1 MSLASNIDELMHP
14 AVGSDVE
21 ITEFSPLAARPGVAD
36 VGPAA
41 TVTSTQVPHQEHV
54 RAAVKSP
61 PSKNLLEQIAALKA
75 EQKEL
80 RTKKKE
86 LSQTLR
92 NAERRRT
99 RLRKKAKLLSDNDLL
114 DVLRMRGSASTV
126 QSPVSDEP

>member
-14 AVGSDVE
+14 AAGSDVE

-36 VGPAA
+36 VDPAA
-41 TVTSTQVPHQEHV
+41 TVTSAQVPHQEHV

>member
-14 AVGSDVE
+14 AAGSDVE
-21 ITEFSPLAARPGVAD
+21 ITEFSPVAARPGVAD
-36 VGPAA
+36 VDPAA

-75 EQKEL
+75 EQKDL

-99 RLRKKAKLLSDNDLL
+99 RLRKKAKLLSDIDLL